1 MMSKK
6 SELINV
12 HELIIAIKQTIVE
25 RFDGRPLDWQTC
37 EQALAIASLEI
48 KQAALFAP
56 NIEDE
61 NG

>member
-37 EQALAIASLEI
+37 EQALAICSLEI